1 MKKVLNKNNLIF
13 ILILMTLFNL
23 MMPNISYAANV
34 SINDVLKETVAG
46 WYVVLRGLGIGAMIL
61 LLLFLTAKA
70 ALSKRSA
77 DSALVKRMLLDW
89 LVGLFLIIFIHYF
102 MVFCINMNQDMV
114 LGSEKMGQKLSGMKE
129 GQEISLYES
138 VVTKAYEIKFKPGT
152 IGMILYIMLVYYAY
166 KFAIVYLKRYVNVLV
181 LILLAPIV
189 CVMYAFKKVISGKS
203 ITLKKWVKEFIYN
216 VFLQSLH
223 ALMYGTVVGLT
234 LKYSNDGESFIGAIL
249 CMIVFAVIF
258 KVDKLVRK
266 IFNSVGG
273 DTSVAVSKIDSAFSN
288 TKKAAGTFVGGNA
301 QAQMN
306 LLM

>member
-46 WYVVLRGLGIGAMIL
+46 WYIVLRGLGI
-61 LLLFLTAKA
+61 
-70 ALSKRSA
+70 RSA

-203 ITLKKWVKEFIYN
+203 MTLKKWLKEFIYT

-266 IFNSVGG
+266 FFNSVGG
-273 DTSVAVSKIDSAFSN
+273 STSVAVSKIDKVEDSI
-288 TKKAAGTFVGGNA
+288 KKNAKSAGTTAGANA
-301 QAQMN
+301 LTNIDAFDYVVRDI
-306 LLM
+306 

>member
-138 VVTKAYEIKFKPGT
+138 VVT
-152 IGMILYIMLVYYAY
+152 
-166 KFAIVYLKRYVNVLV
+166 
-181 LILLAPIV
+181 
-189 CVMYAFKKVISGKS
+189 S
-203 ITLKKWVKEFIYN
+203 I
-216 VFLQSLH
+216 
-223 ALMYGTVVGLT
+223 
-234 LKYSNDGESFIGAIL
+234 
-249 CMIVFAVIF
+249 
-258 KVDKLVRK
+258 
-266 IFNSVGG
+266 
-273 DTSVAVSKIDSAFSN
+273 
-288 TKKAAGTFVGGNA
+288 
-301 QAQMN
+301 
-306 LLM
+306 